1 MADVART
8 FNLNSGYDIP
18 VLGLGTFKAEK
29 GEVGAAVKAALGAG
43 YRLIDCAQAYGNQA
57 EVGLALKEAFDESV
71 CNRDEVFVVSKVFQT
86 HHVWQGDPSRV
97 HESLEQ
103 TLRDLQL
110 EYLDLLLIHWPFA
123 FEQKVLDFPLRLE
136 DGSPNPLLNVEVE
149 YLDTWKV
156 LEGFVKDGLVKSIG
170 VSNFTMEQLEYLKSN
185 CEIPP
190 AANQVEVHPYMSQ
203 RALRAGCAA
212 AGIAVMAYSPLG
224 SSLPKF
230 PERHG
235 ATLLTNPTVQA
246 IAADVGKSASQVLIR
261 WSLQQGCVAL
271 PKSGNPGRISENGD
285 VLSWSL
291 SEEIMSRLDELNS
304 DFRYF
309 VSYLKKPDNNLQ
321 WHDGVVEH
329 QRIPSSSEPS
339 AL

>member
-1 MADVART
+1 MADVAAT
-8 FNLNSGYDIP
+8 FRLNSGYDIP
-18 VLGLGTFKAEK
+18 VFGLGTFKAGK

-43 YRLIDCAQAYGNQA
+43 YRLIDCAQGYGNQA
-57 EVGLALKEAFDESV
+57 EVGVALKEAFDESV
-71 CNRDEVFVVSKVFQT
+71 CKRDEVFVVSKVFQT

-110 EYLDLLLIHWPFA
+110 DYLDLLLIHWPFA
-123 FEQKVLDFPLRLE
+123 FEQKVLEFPLRLD

-156 LEGFVKDGLVKSIG
+156 FEGFVKDGRVRSIG
-170 VSNFTMEQLEYLKSN
+170 VSNFTMEQIEYLRSN

-190 AANQVEVHPYMSQ
+190 AANQIEVHPYMSQ
-203 RALRAGCAA
+203 TALRDGCAA
-212 AGIAVMAYSPLG
+212 AGMAVMAYSPLG

-230 PERHG
+230 PEQHG
-235 ATLLTNPTVQA
+235 ATLLTHPTVA
-246 IAADVGKSASQVLIR
+246 EIASQVGKAPSQVLIR
-261 WSLQQGCVAL
+261 WSLQRGCVAL
-271 PKSGNPGRISENGD
+271 PKSGNPGRIAENGD

-291 SEEIMSRLDELNS
+291 SEEAMGRLDGLNS

-309 VSYLKKPDNNLQ
+309 VSYLKRPDNNIQ

-329 QRIPSSSEPS
+329 QPIPSSSSLS
-339 AL
+339 A